1 MTVDAETQV
10 RLADIRMDG
19 VTFGVWR
26 GEGEF
31 AVSGRTGA
39 VSLCY
44 LVRRGSVWL
53 EVQSAGGA
61 PVFLSAGSVVGLSG
75 LVPHWLKSDGDVGLK
90 AAAPLVPLPLATP
103 HRTPAE
109 VEILVGEAPVESLA
123 AITLVAGISILT
135 PEDQPYNG
143 RVWRAMDLA
152 EAELLDA
159 PRLPGS
165 EAVLRRCA
173 ELMLLNI
180 ARWTVERG
188 PAGAVGRMGALA
200 DPRIL
205 RALAAAA
212 REPVGDWTLSSMA
225 RAAGMSRTVFA
236 QRFHQLVGAT
246 PLRSV
251 IQMRLRLAAVE
262 LANSARGVED
272 IALGAGY
279 GSAAAFIRAFQR
291 LYHMPPAR
299 WRAERRRA
307 ESPPERESPDDR
319 SILSDG

>member
-1 MTVDAETQV
+1 ME
-10 RLADIRMDG
+10 
-19 VTFGVWR
+19 
-26 GEGEF
+26 
-31 AVSGRTGA
+31 
-39 VSLCY
+39 
-44 LVRRGSVWL
+44 
-53 EVQSAGGA
+53 
-61 PVFLSAGSVVGLSG
+61 
-75 LVPHWLKSDGDVGLK
+75 
-90 AAAPLVPLPLATP
+90 
-103 HRTPAE
+103 
-109 VEILVGEAPVESLA
+109 
-123 AITLVAGISILT
+123 
-135 PEDQPYNG
+135 
-143 RVWRAMDLA
+143 LA

-159 PRLPGS
+159 PRLAGQ

-188 PAGAVGRMGALA
+188 PTAEVGSMGALA

-212 REPVGDWTLSSMA
+212 RDPLGDWTLAAMA

-246 PLRSV
+246 PLQSV

-262 LANSARGVED
+262 LANSARSVED

-291 LYHMPPAR
+291 LYHVPPAR

-307 ESPPERESPDDR
+307 EPKPKRHEPDDQ
-319 SILSDG
+319 SILSDA